1 METLNRFAPAEELVN
16 LKVNQLTLSNLRN
29 GAEEESRK
37 PHSLRGLWDII
48 KTNMNNGNYKEGRK
62 KKGQKTI

>member
-37 PHSLRGLWDII
+37 TTQS
-48 KTNMNNGNYKEGRK
+48 
-62 KKGQKTI
+62 